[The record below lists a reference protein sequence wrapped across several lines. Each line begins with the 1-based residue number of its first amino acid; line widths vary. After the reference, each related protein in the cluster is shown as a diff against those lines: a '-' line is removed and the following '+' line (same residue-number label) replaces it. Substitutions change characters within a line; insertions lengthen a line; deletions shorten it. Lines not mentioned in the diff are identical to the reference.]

1 MKFISYVIEQTF
13 LFALPN
19 NDFRKTYALRKNKTK
34 KNYIL
39 SISSSFVSCTR
50 VYTYWPRENLKIKAV
65 ATTLVENMLLLN
77 CMVSFHPPRLKK
89 MSCYV
94 VKKSNWGKYV
104 CNTQLFKS

>member
-13 LFALPN
+13 LFALPD
-19 NDFRKTYALRKNKTK
+19 NDFRKTCFEEKNNNN
-34 KNYIL
+34 NYIL

-77 CMVSFHPPRLKK
+77 CMVSFHPPPLKK
-89 MSCYV
+89 CHAM
-94 VKKSNWGKYV
+94 W
-104 CNTQLFKS
+104 